1 MTGRH
6 WQELAAAL
14 ADSESDVVYEKYLG
28 LTGCRV
34 SYQPK
39 WYITITLAG
48 IGSIGQDYMYVRSFR
63 TDELNPSAEARG
75 VRVSTWS
82 WIAQIGVHVHVCVY
96 SFK

>member
-34 SYQPK
+34 FMPAK
-39 WYITITLAG
+39 
-48 IGSIGQDYMYVRSFR
+48 V
-63 TDELNPSAEARG
+63 
-75 VRVSTWS
+75 
-82 WIAQIGVHVHVCVY
+82 VHHDHFGRY
-96 SFK
+96 RFYWTGP